1 MNANTVSQ
9 AIMSSEARSISGIKL
24 AVPELFADPGF
35 QAFVNNSPVMT
46 WHDKKGP
53 IDTDDWA
60 DVVVF
65 VDPSLTGEGTDSD
78 MPYWDV
84 IVEKLKAA
92 LGVSPSQGPLQMRE
106 HLVVVLA
113 NFA

>member
-1 MNANTVSQ
+1 MNNSAVNH
-9 AIMSSEARSISGIKL
+9 AIMTSEARVIAGIKL

-35 QAFVNNSPVMT
+35 QEYVNNSSVMT

-53 IDTDDWA
+53 INPDDMA

-84 IVEKLKAA
+84 IVEKLVATVGA
-92 LGVSPSQGPLQMRE
+92 PRSLRGTHGGE
-106 HLVVVLA
+106 HLVVVLT
-113 NFA
+113 NI

>member
-1 MNANTVSQ
+1 MNNQAVTQ
-9 AIMSSEARSISGIKL
+9 AIMASEARSISGIKL

-35 QAFVNNSPVMT
+35 QDYVNKSPVMT

-53 IDTDDWA
+53 INPDDWA

-92 LGVSPSQGPLQMRE
+92 LGGTHTQGQAHMSE
-106 HLVVVLA
+106 HLVVVLT
-113 NFA
+113 NL

>member
-1 MNANTVSQ
+1 MNNHAVNR
-9 AIMSSEARSISGIKL
+9 AIMSSEAHPLTGIKL

-35 QAFVNNSPVMT
+35 QEYVNNSPVMT

-53 IDTDDWA
+53 INPADMA

-84 IVEKLKAA
+84 IVDKVKNA
-92 LGVSPSQGPLQMRE
+92 LGNNYPLWQARLRE
-106 HLVVVLA
+106 HLVVVLT
-113 NFA
+113 NV

>member
-1 MNANTVSQ
+1 MNTHAVNQ
-9 AIMSSEARSISGIKL
+9 AIMASEAQPLTGIKL
-24 AVPELFADPGF
+24 TVPELFADPGF
-35 QAFVNNSPVMT
+35 QEYVNNSSVMT

-53 IDTDDWA
+53 INPDDMA

-84 IVEKLKAA
+84 IVEKLKIA
-92 LGVSPSQGPLQMRE
+92 LGKNTFLWRAQLRE
-106 HLVVVLA
+106 HLVVVLT
-113 NFA
+113 NV